1 MKSSSHSSLFLILVF
16 SIVLLLS
23 LQLLAS
29 PSGEVEAEIEKV
41 SGKDNV
47 DGGEPNIAM
56 LTKLR
61 MLFGLHGSS
70 SASQHIRASQLS
82 PAQAPIE
89 EVAEI
94 LSPLPSLHK
103 LHIYHIAPSKNP
115 RKPPVVHGTEE
126 HLSVQRKHSQ
136 MIVAISVSIL
146 ATLAIFG
153 VMAVA
158 VLVYR
163 RRRRNAGHCNISN
176 KVSFDPEP
184 DMFYF
189 DSLAPFL
196 ESDSDHKLSS
206 ELKSVMSVEKNVT
219 SSLQSEG
226 LTHHSFLDSEN
237 HLEEATNNIDSL
249 SSDGSDSFH
258 SICCS
263 HCSIE
268 SKCSL
273 VEPSLDCSLA
283 NGNLHLL
290 TSSKLNVFSTKSI
303 EKPVSSTNLI
313 PFNIRKASLHPLVPE
328 SLESKPSQFSNTLN
342 NEDNM
347 LPLLTSQSS
356 SNPQMVPAGSWPFSK
371 DTESSNLIAKIP
383 SESRNQAIRADL
395 ASSMPI
401 TVDIMN
407 SAKQL
412 QTVQSIKGQQI
423 PNPSNCNGSIPKP
436 PPPPPRPLPPSFQR
450 SSNIGKPAPPPP
462 FQQQQS
468 SAVDKDGN
476 PLPKLK
482 PLHWDKVRAAPDRSM
497 VWDKIRSSS
506 FVLDE
511 KTIESLFGYNMHCSV
526 KNEESKRKNSSPS
539 KQVLE
544 HKRLQNFTIIMKA
557 LNATA
562 EQVCNALILGSGL
575 GTQQL
580 EALTKMVPTK
590 EEEERIYKYEG
601 DIDELG
607 STETFLKV
615 ILSIP
620 LAFSRI
626 GVMLYKE
633 TFDDEV
639 IHLKKSFAILEEAC
653 KELRSSR
660 LFLRLLD
667 AVLKTGN
674 RMNVG
679 TIRGGARA
687 FKLDALL
694 KLADVKGTDGKTTLL
709 HFVVQEMNKSEG
721 LNTHEKN
728 NEKAFTKGKAK
739 TTKEKEE
746 DYNAREQEIVSSLSS
761 ELCNVKKTATMDL
774 DVLASSISNLSNGMC
789 KLKEL
794 LEELTRNQRDVS
806 FVSSMRSFQK
816 QGEGIINEL
825 KESED
830 RVFRHVREITEY
842 YHGDVSKDEVNPL
855 RIFVIV
861 SDFLGMLDRVCKEL
875 RSSKSPQTLNLAVS
889 LARVLQR
896 FIVWLE
902 IYRQRAERYNAPN
915 LGTAALLIKL
925 EIESGALRRSKP
937 GFVALRARLHP

>member
-1 MKSSSHSSLFLILVF
+1 MNSASHSSLFLILLF
-16 SIVLLLS
+16 SAVLLLS

-29 PSGEVEAEIEKV
+29 PNGEVEAEIEKV

-61 MLFGLHGSS
+61 MLFGLLGSS
-70 SASQHIRASQLS
+70 SASQHIRAQQLS

-94 LSPLPSLHK
+94 LSPLPSLPK
-103 LHIYHIAPSKNP
+103 LHIYHIA
-115 RKPPVVHGTEE
+115 PVVHGTEE
-126 HLSVQRKHSQ
+126 HLSAQRKHSQ

-153 VMAVA
+153 AMAVL

-163 RRRRNAGHCNISN
+163 RRRRNGGHCNISN

-189 DSLAPFL
+189 DSLAPFI

-226 LTHHSFLDSEN
+226 LTLHSFLDSEN
-237 HLEEATNNIDSL
+237 HLEEATNHIDSL

-268 SKCSL
+268 SKCTL
-273 VEPSLDCSLA
+273 IEPSLDCSLE
-283 NGNLHLL
+283 NGYLHPL
-290 TSSKLNVFSTKSI
+290 TSLELNVFSTQSI
-303 EKPVSSTNLI
+303 KKPVSSTNLI
-313 PFNIRKASLHPLVPE
+313 PFNIRKTPLHPLVQE
-328 SLESKPSQFSNTLN
+328 SLESKPSEFSNTLN

-347 LPLLTSQSS
+347 LPFLTSQSS
-356 SNPQMVPAGSWPFSK
+356 SNPQMAPAGSWPSSK

-383 SESRNQAIRADL
+383 SDSRNL

-407 SAKQL
+407 STKQL

-436 PPPPPRPLPPSFQR
+436 PPPPPPPPPPSFQR
-450 SSNIGKPAPPPP
+450 SSSIGKPAPPP
-462 FQQQQS
+462 FQRQQS
-468 SAVDKDGN
+468 SVVDKDGN

-482 PLHWDKVRAAPDRSM
+482 ALHWDKVRAAPDRSM

-526 KNEESKRKNSSPS
+526 RNEESKRKNSSPS
-539 KQVLE
+539 KQLLE
-544 HKRLQNFTIIMKA
+544 HKRLQNFTILMKA

-562 EQVCNALILGSGL
+562 EQISLIQLLGSGL

-580 EALTKMVPTK
+580 EALAKMVPTK

-607 STETFLKV
+607 STENFLKV

-626 GVMLYKE
+626 EVMLYKE

-721 LNTHEKN
+721 LNTHEKS
-728 NEKAFTKGKAK
+728 NEKAFTIGKAK
-739 TTKEKEE
+739 ATKEKE
-746 DYNAREQEIVSSLSS
+746 DHYNAREQELVSALSS

-774 DVLASSISNLSNGMC
+774 DVLASSILNLSNGMC

-794 LEELTRNQRDVS
+794 LEEDLTRNQRDVS

-816 QGEGIINEL
+816 QGEGIINEI

-875 RSSKSPQTLNLAVS
+875 RSSKSPQTLNLVVS
-889 LARVLQR
+889 LAR
-896 FIVWLE
+896 
-902 IYRQRAERYNAPN
+902 
-915 LGTAALLIKL
+915 G
-925 EIESGALRRSKP
+925 S
-937 GFVALRARLHP
+937 